1 MLDVDI
7 PRYFHFQRTL
17 TEVETIDLQRKKQ
30 NSLQIEIEDSDVV
43 TVAKMFTLFGDVQV
57 VKQSPHTYWVEF
69 EGYSNPENE
78 SSGIEGIMK
87 AVQKSYPNVSIR
99 VFDDAVRFKV

>member
-43 TVAKMFTLFGDVQV
+43 TVAKMFTLFGDV
-57 VKQSPHTYWVEF
+57 
-69 EGYSNPENE
+69 
-78 SSGIEGIMK
+78 
-87 AVQKSYPNVSIR
+87 
-99 VFDDAVRFKV
+99 